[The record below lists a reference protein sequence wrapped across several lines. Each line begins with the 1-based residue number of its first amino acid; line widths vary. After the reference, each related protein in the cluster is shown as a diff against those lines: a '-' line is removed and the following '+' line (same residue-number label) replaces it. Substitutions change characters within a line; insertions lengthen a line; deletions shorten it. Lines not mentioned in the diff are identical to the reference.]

1 MGGRIRDGAGVAERE
16 LDGDRDT
23 EDGEADKVDGDLD
36 KDDGDLGRLYIHSV
50 GRCGRGGKAPISS
63 KTAGSCPK
71 GSIE

>member
-1 MGGRIRDGAGVAERE
+1 
-16 LDGDRDT
+16 
-23 EDGEADKVDGDLD
+23 VDGDLD